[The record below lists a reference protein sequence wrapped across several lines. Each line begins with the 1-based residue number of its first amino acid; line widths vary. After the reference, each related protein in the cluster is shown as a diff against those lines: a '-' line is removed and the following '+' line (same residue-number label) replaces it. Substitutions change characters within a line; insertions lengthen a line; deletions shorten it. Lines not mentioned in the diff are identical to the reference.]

1 MLIAVNREK
10 VRKSRLKTIY
20 FRCVN
25 RIITE
30 MGVFD
35 VVDGGLL
42 LIEKSPDV
50 SIEDI
55 KKVTEASFKVST
67 NLKVME

>member
-1 MLIAVNREK
+1 
-10 VRKSRLKTIY
+10 
-20 FRCVN
+20 
-25 RIITE
+25 

-42 LIEKSPDV
+42 LIEKTPDV

-55 KKVTEASFKVST
+55 KKVTEASFKVSPD
-67 NLKVME
+67 LKVME